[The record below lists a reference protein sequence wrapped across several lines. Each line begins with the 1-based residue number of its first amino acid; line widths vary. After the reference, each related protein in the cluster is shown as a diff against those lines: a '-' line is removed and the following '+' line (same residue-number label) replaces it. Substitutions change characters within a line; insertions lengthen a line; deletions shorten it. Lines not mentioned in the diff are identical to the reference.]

1 MNLYGI
7 KNLSGH
13 QTFDT
18 FSMAVITQNKYFD
31 SQRIRCISIQFQWH
45 SMHFRLPFDTLLSQ
59 NFEM

>member
-13 QTFDT
+13 QNFDT

-31 SQRIRCISIQFQWH
+31 SQRIRQNL
-45 SMHFRLPFDTLLSQ
+45 MHFDTYFDIISMNFLWTIDALLS
-59 NFEM
+59 